1 MLYFFYCIFS
11 HNLLT
16 AESFPCWCIQK
27 CSYIK
32 SGCQETSRVHL
43 HEPSRNLMNL
53 KGTMWSV
60 WLDLFVSG
68 AKMLKHVAM
77 LQQKPLKNIFI
88 YIWIE
93 LWWSLF
99 DTLIWHLTHFILL
112 NSAVHSGPKRL
123 GWKRGI
129 YWTPRSERRS
139 WTFWSTRR
147 ERPARSEGE
156 NENSNNYYIQMHS
169 KLLWCDVT
177 EQ

>member
-1 MLYFFYCIFS
+1 MLSFFYSIFL
-11 HNLLT
+11 HDLLT
-16 AESFPCWCIQK
+16 AESFPRWCIQK

-32 SGCQETSRVHL
+32 SECQ
-43 HEPSRNLMNL
+43 
-53 KGTMWSV
+53 
-60 WLDLFVSG
+60 
-68 AKMLKHVAM
+68 MLKHAAM
-77 LQQKPLKNIFI
+77 LQQRRKSCEPLKNIFI
-88 YIWIE
+88 YILIE
-93 LWWSLF
+93 LCSLF
-99 DTLIWHLTHFILL
+99 DTLIWYFTHFILL

-156 NENSNNYYIQMHS
+156 NENRNNCYILMIS
-169 KLLWCDVT
+169 KLLQCDVT